1 MAKKAFDTD
10 RLYGN
15 FMSVKEQDGQEE
27 PAHKSNAKRRVCFAV
42 PADVYADAQKIAQV
56 RLTSVSEIVSRLLT
70 EYVAGNQEALEE
82 YDILKAKSQEKSEE
96 KS

>member
-15 FMSVKEQDGQEE
+15 FMSVKEQDEQEGS
-27 PAHKSNAKRRVCFAV
+27 ARKSNAKRRVCFAV

-56 RLTSVSEIVSRLLT
+56 RLTSVSEIVSRLLA
-70 EYVAGNQEALEE
+70 EYVAQNQDALAE
-82 YDILKAKSQEKSEE
+82 YDTLKAKSEE

>member
-15 FMSVKEQDGQEE
+15 FMSVKGQEE
-27 PAHKSNAKRRVCFAV
+27 PARQSGAKRRVCFAV
-42 PADVYADAQKIAQV
+42 PADVYADAQKVAQV
-56 RLTSVSEIVSRLLT
+56 RLASMSEIVSRLLT
-70 EYVAGNQEALEE
+70 EYVAQNQDALAE
-82 YDILKAKSQEKSEE
+82 YDTLKAKSEE

>member
-15 FMSVKEQDGQEE
+15 FMSVKGQEE
-27 PAHKSNAKRRVCFAV
+27 PARKSNAKRRVCFAV

-56 RLTSVSEIVSRLLT
+56 RLASMSEIVSRLLT
-70 EYVAGNQEALEE
+70 EYVAGNQDALTT
-82 YDILKAKSQEKSEE
+82 YDSLAAARQGKV
-96 KS
+96 

>member
-15 FMSVKEQDGQEE
+15 FMSVKEHDEQEE
-27 PAHKSNAKRRVCFAV
+27 PARKSSAKRRVCFAV

-56 RLTSVSEIVSRLLT
+56 RLASMSEIVSRLLA
-70 EYVAGNQEALEE
+70 EYVAQNQDALTT
-82 YDILKAKSQEKSEE
+82 YDSLAAAKQEKV
-96 KS
+96 

>member
-27 PAHKSNAKRRVCFAV
+27 PARKSNAKRRVCFAV

-56 RLTSVSEIVSRLLT
+56 RLASMSEIVSRLLT
-70 EYVAGNQEALEE
+70 EYVAGNQDALTT
-82 YDILKAKSQEKSEE
+82 YDSLAAARQEKV
-96 KS
+96 

>member
-15 FMSVKEQDGQEE
+15 FMSVKEQDWQEG

-56 RLTSVSEIVSRLLT
+56 RLASMSEIVSRLLT
-70 EYVAGNQEALEE
+70 EYVARNREALAE
-82 YDILKAKSQEKSEE
+82 YDTLKAKSQEKS
-96 KS
+96 

>member
-15 FMSVKEQDGQEE
+15 FMSVKERDEKEE
-27 PAHKSNAKRRVCFAV
+27 PARKSNAKRRVCFAV
-42 PADVYADAQKIAQV
+42 PADVYADVQKIAQV

-70 EYVAGNQEALEE
+70 EYVAGNRYALTT
-82 YDILKAKSQEKSEE
+82 YDSLASSRQEKV
-96 KS
+96 

>member
-15 FMSVKEQDGQEE
+15 FMSVKERDEQEGS
-27 PAHKSNAKRRVCFAV
+27 ARKSNAKRRVCFAV

-56 RLTSVSEIVSRLLT
+56 RLTSVSEIVSRLLV
-70 EYVAGNQEALEE
+70 EYVAQNQEALAE
-82 YDILKAKSQEKSEE
+82 YDTLKAKSQEKS
-96 KS
+96 

>member
-10 RLYGN
+10 KLYGN
-15 FMSVKEQDGQEE
+15 FMSVKERDEQEG
-27 PAHKSNAKRRVCFAV
+27 PVRKSNAKKRVCFAV

-70 EYVAGNQEALEE
+70 EYVAGNRDALTT
-82 YDILKAKSQEKSEE
+82 YDSLAAARQEKV
-96 KS
+96 

>member
-15 FMSVKEQDGQEE
+15 FMSVKGQEE
-27 PAHKSNAKRRVCFAV
+27 PARKSNAKRRVCFAV

-70 EYVAGNQEALEE
+70 EYVAGNQDALTT
-82 YDILKAKSQEKSEE
+82 YDSLAAAKQK
-96 KS
+96 KV

>member
-15 FMSVKEQDGQEE
+15 FMSVKGQEE
-27 PAHKSNAKRRVCFAV
+27 PARKSNAKRRVCFAV

-70 EYVAGNQEALEE
+70 EYVAGNQDALTT
-82 YDILKAKSQEKSEE
+82 YDSLAAARQKKV
-96 KS
+96 

>member
-15 FMSVKEQDGQEE
+15 FMSVKGQEE
-27 PAHKSNAKRRVCFAV
+27 PTRTSNVKRRVCFIV
-42 PADVYADAQKIAQV
+42 PADVYADAQKVAQV
-56 RLTSVSEIVSRLLT
+56 RLASMSEIVSRLLT
-70 EYVAGNQEALEE
+70 EYVVQNQDALAE
-82 YDILKAKSQEKSEE
+82 YDTLKAKSEE

>member
-15 FMSVKEQDGQEE
+15 FMSVKERDEQEGS
-27 PAHKSNAKRRVCFAV
+27 ARKSNAKRRVCFAV
-42 PADVYADAQKIAQV
+42 PADIYADAQKIAQV

-70 EYVAGNQEALEE
+70 EYVARNREALAE
-82 YDILKAKSQEKSEE
+82 YDTLKAKSQEKS
-96 KS
+96 

>member
-15 FMSVKEQDGQEE
+15 FMSVKGQEE
-27 PAHKSNAKRRVCFAV
+27 PARKSSAKRRVCFAV

-70 EYVAGNQEALEE
+70 EYVAGNQDALTT
-82 YDILKAKSQEKSEE
+82 YDSLAAARQEKV
-96 KS
+96 

>member
-15 FMSVKEQDGQEE
+15 FMSVKERDEQEGS
-27 PAHKSNAKRRVCFAV
+27 ARKSSAKRRVCFAV

-56 RLTSVSEIVSRLLT
+56 RLASMSEIVSRLLT
-70 EYVAGNQEALEE
+70 EYVAQNQDALAE
-82 YDILKAKSQEKSEE
+82 YDTLKAKSEE

>member
-15 FMSVKEQDGQEE
+15 FMSVKERDEQEG
-27 PAHKSNAKRRVCFAV
+27 PARKRNAKRRVCFAV

-56 RLTSVSEIVSRLLT
+56 RLTSVSEIVSRLLA
-70 EYVAGNQEALEE
+70 EYVAQNQDALAE
-82 YDILKAKSQEKSEE
+82 YDTLKAKSEE

>member
-15 FMSVKEQDGQEE
+15 FMSVKERDEQEE
-27 PAHKSNAKRRVCFAV
+27 PARKSNAKRRVCFAV
-42 PADVYADAQKIAQV
+42 PADIYADVQKIAQV

-70 EYVAGNQEALEE
+70 EYVAGNRDALTT
-82 YDILKAKSQEKSEE
+82 YDSLAAARQEKV
-96 KS
+96 

>member
-15 FMSVKEQDGQEE
+15 FMSVKGRDGQEE
-27 PAHKSNAKRRVCFAV
+27 PTRKSSAKRRVCFAV

-56 RLTSVSEIVSRLLT
+56 RLTGVSEIVSGLLT
-70 EYVAGNQEALEE
+70 EYVAGNQDALAE
-82 YDILKAKSQEKSEE
+82 YDTLKAKSEE

>member
-15 FMSVKEQDGQEE
+15 FMSVKERDEQEGS
-27 PAHKSNAKRRVCFAV
+27 ARKSNAKRRVCFAV

-56 RLTSVSEIVSRLLT
+56 RLTSVSEIVSRLLA
-70 EYVAGNQEALEE
+70 EYVAQNQEALAE
-82 YDILKAKSQEKSEE
+82 YDTLKAKSQEKS
-96 KS
+96 

>member
-15 FMSVKEQDGQEE
+15 FMSVKGQEE
-27 PAHKSNAKRRVCFAV
+27 PARKSNAKRRVCFAV

-56 RLTSVSEIVSRLLT
+56 RLASMSEIVSRLLT
-70 EYVAGNQEALEE
+70 EYVAGNQDALTT
-82 YDILKAKSQEKSEE
+82 YDSLAAARQEKV
-96 KS
+96 

>member
-10 RLYGN
+10 KLYGN
-15 FMSVKEQDGQEE
+15 FMSVKGRDEQKG
-27 PAHKSNAKRRVCFAV
+27 PARKSNAKRRVCFAV

-70 EYVAGNQEALEE
+70 EYVAGNRDALTT
-82 YDILKAKSQEKSEE
+82 YDSLAAARQEKV
-96 KS
+96 